1 VERISLI
8 LFAVIGASALTTL
21 TVFIALI
28 FPWLHSIHRQIGHI
42 QELLLYRDRDAEQPA
57 VGIPELTN
65 RDEDEGA
72 TPVAQFQLKA
82 SGRTISVVESG
93 GKRFMKIDGLVTRR
107 ERDQLIRY
115 LRSEGF
121 LD

>member
-1 VERISLI
+1 M
-8 LFAVIGASALTTL
+8 AVVGASALTTL

-28 FPWLHSIHRQIGHI
+28 FPWLRSIHRQIEHI
-42 QELLLYRDRDAEQPA
+42 QELLLYPDMENEHAPVGLRELAGPGDSDAH
-57 VGIPELTN
+57 
-65 RDEDEGA
+65 
-72 TPVAQFQLKA
+72 PVAQFQLKA

-93 GKRFMKIDGLVTRR
+93 GKRFMKIDGQVSRK

>member
-1 VERISLI
+1 
-8 LFAVIGASALTTL
+8 

-28 FPWLHSIHRQIGHI
+28 FPWLRSIQRQVEHI
-42 QELLLYRDRDAEQPA
+42 QELLLYPEMDNEHATVGLPGMPNSGEADPA
-57 VGIPELTN
+57 H
-65 RDEDEGA
+65 
-72 TPVAQFQLKA
+72 PVAQFQLRA
-82 SGRTISVVESG
+82 SGHNISVVESG
-93 GKRFMKIDGLVTRR
+93 GKRFMKIDGQVTRR